1 MQTPKRKFNK
11 SKIGGIKL
19 MYQQE
24 IEYLKEFQKNII
36 DVDNCLVSIENYK
49 SEELQKQVDKFNKL
63 KAQVSFIINTL
74 EAKEDS
80 NKVLDNVLR
89 QAKEAFN

>member
-1 MQTPKRKFNK
+1 M
-11 SKIGGIKL
+11 I
-19 MYQQE
+19 M
-24 IEYLKEFQKNII
+24 
-36 DVDNCLVSIENYK
+36 DLVSIENYK
-49 SEELQKQVDKFNKL
+49 SQELQKEIDKFNKL

-74 EAKEDS
+74 EAKEES

>member
-1 MQTPKRKFNK
+1 
-11 SKIGGIKL
+11 

-36 DVDNCLVSIENYK
+36 DIDNGLVSIENYK
-49 SEELQKQVDKFNKL
+49 SQELQKEIDKFNKL

-74 EAKEDS
+74 EAKEES

>member
-1 MQTPKRKFNK
+1 MQTYEIN
-11 SKIGGIKL
+11 GGIKL

-36 DVDNCLVSIENYK
+36 DIDNGLVSIENYK
-49 SEELQKQVDKFNKL
+49 SQELQKEIDKFNKL
-63 KAQVSFIINTL
+63 KSQVSFIINTL
-74 EAKEDS
+74 EAKEES

-89 QAKEAFN
+89 KAKEAFN

>member
-1 MQTPKRKFNK
+1 MSSVTIQYLEQLQK
-11 SKIGGIKL
+11 S
-19 MYQQE
+19 
-24 IEYLKEFQKNII
+24 II
-36 DVDNCLVSIENYK
+36 DIDNGLVSIENYK
-49 SEELQKQVDKFNKL
+49 SQELQKEIDKFNKL

-74 EAKEDS
+74 EAKEES

>member
-1 MQTPKRKFNK
+1 MQTYEIN
-11 SKIGGIKL
+11 GGIKL

-36 DVDNCLVSIENYK
+36 DIDNGLVSIENYK
-49 SEELQKQVDKFNKL
+49 SLELQKEIDKFNKL

-74 EAKEDS
+74 EAKEES

>member
-1 MQTPKRKFNK
+1 MQTYEIN
-11 SKIGGIKL
+11 GGIKL

-36 DVDNCLVSIENYK
+36 DIDNGLVSIENYK
-49 SEELQKQVDKFNKL
+49 SQELQKEIDKFNKL
-63 KAQVSFIINTL
+63 KHQVSFIINTL
-74 EAKEDS
+74 EAKEES
-80 NKVLDNVLR
+80 NKILDNVLR

>member
-1 MQTPKRKFNK
+1 
-11 SKIGGIKL
+11 

-24 IEYLKEFQKNII
+24 IEYLKEFQKEFQKHLDEI
-36 DVDNCLVSIENYK
+36 DLVSIENYQ
-49 SEELQKQVDKFNKL
+49 SQQLQKQIDKFNKL

-74 EAKEDS
+74 EAKEES
-80 NKVLDNVLR
+80 NKVLDGVLR

>member
-1 MQTPKRKFNK
+1 
-11 SKIGGIKL
+11 

-49 SEELQKQVDKFNKL
+49 SQELQKQVDKFNKL

>member
-1 MQTPKRKFNK
+1 
-11 SKIGGIKL
+11 

-49 SEELQKQVDKFNKL
+49 SQELQKQVDKFNKL
-63 KAQVSFIINTL
+63 KHQVSFIINTL
-74 EAKEDS
+74 EAKEES

>member
-1 MQTPKRKFNK
+1 MQTYEIN
-11 SKIGGIKL
+11 GGIKL

-36 DVDNCLVSIENYK
+36 DIDNGLVSIENYK
-49 SEELQKQVDKFNKL
+49 SQELQKEIDKFNKL
-63 KAQVSFIINTL
+63 KHQVSFIINTL
-74 EAKEDS
+74 EAKEES

>member
-1 MQTPKRKFNK
+1 MSSVTIQ
-11 SKIGGIKL
+11 
-19 MYQQE
+19 
-24 IEYLKEFQKNII
+24 YLEQLQKNII
-36 DVDNCLVSIENYK
+36 DIDNGLVSIENYK
-49 SEELQKQVDKFNKL
+49 SQELQKEIDKFNKL

-74 EAKEDS
+74 EAKEES

>member
-1 MQTPKRKFNK
+1 MQTYEIN
-11 SKIGGIKL
+11 GGIKL

-36 DVDNCLVSIENYK
+36 DIDNGLVSIENYK
-49 SEELQKQVDKFNKL
+49 SQELQKEIDKFNKL

-74 EAKEDS
+74 EAKEES

>member
-1 MQTPKRKFNK
+1 MSSVTIQY
-11 SKIGGIKL
+11 L
-19 MYQQE
+19 QQ
-24 IEYLKEFQKNII
+24 LQKNII
-36 DVDNCLVSIENYK
+36 DIDNGLVSIENYK
-49 SEELQKQVDKFNKL
+49 SQELQKEIDKFNKL

-74 EAKEDS
+74 EAKEES

>member
-1 MQTPKRKFNK
+1 MQTYEIN
-11 SKIGGIKL
+11 GGIKL

-36 DVDNCLVSIENYK
+36 DIDNGLVSIENYK
-49 SEELQKQVDKFNKL
+49 SQELQKEIDKFNKL

-74 EAKEDS
+74 EAKEES
-80 NKVLDNVLR
+80 NKILDNVLR

>member
-1 MQTPKRKFNK
+1 MSNVTIQ
-11 SKIGGIKL
+11 
-19 MYQQE
+19 
-24 IEYLKEFQKNII
+24 YLEQLQKNII
-36 DVDNCLVSIENYK
+36 DIDNGLVSIENYK
-49 SEELQKQVDKFNKL
+49 SQELQKEIDKFNKL

-74 EAKEDS
+74 EAKEES

>member
-1 MQTPKRKFNK
+1 MQTYEIN
-11 SKIGGIKL
+11 GGIKL

-36 DVDNCLVSIENYK
+36 DIDNGLVSIENYK
-49 SEELQKQVDKFNKL
+49 SQELQKEIDKFNKL
-63 KAQVSFIINTL
+63 KSQVSFIINTL
-74 EAKEDS
+74 EAKEES
-80 NKVLDNVLR
+80 NKILDNVLR

>member
-1 MQTPKRKFNK
+1 MQTYEIN
-11 SKIGGIKL
+11 GGIKL

-36 DVDNCLVSIENYK
+36 DIDNGLVSIENYK
-49 SEELQKQVDKFNKL
+49 SLELQKEIDKFNKL
-63 KAQVSFIINTL
+63 KHQVSFIINTL
-74 EAKEDS
+74 EAKEES
-80 NKVLDNVLR
+80 NKILDNVLR

>member
-1 MQTPKRKFNK
+1 
-11 SKIGGIKL
+11 

>member
-1 MQTPKRKFNK
+1 
-11 SKIGGIKL
+11 

-24 IEYLKEFQKNII
+24 IEYLKEFQKEFQKHLDEI
-36 DVDNCLVSIENYK
+36 DLVSIENYQ
-49 SEELQKQVDKFNKL
+49 SQQLQKQIDKFNKL
-63 KAQVSFIINTL
+63 KAQVLFIINTL

-80 NKVLDNVLR
+80 NKMLDNVLR

>member
-1 MQTPKRKFNK
+1 MQTYEIN
-11 SKIGGIKL
+11 GGIKL

-36 DVDNCLVSIENYK
+36 DIDNGLVSIENYK
-49 SEELQKQVDKFNKL
+49 SQELQKEIDKFNKL
-63 KAQVSFIINTL
+63 KHQVSFIINTL
-74 EAKEDS
+74 EAKEES

-89 QAKEAFN
+89 KAKEAFN